1 MSIFTSRYNSI
12 YLKTNNTIRWGNNVH
27 LHEIKSLVIVKLNC
41 PIKNAMRR
49 VDNFNPFFLER
60 FLNENN

>member
-12 YLKTNNTIRWGNNVH
+12 YLKTNNTIRWGLNVQI
-27 LHEIKSLVIVKLNC
+27 HEIESLVIVRLNC

-49 VDNFNPFFLER
+49 VDNFNTVFLER